1 MRLEHAVL
9 IESPIPETRGAE
21 ECTMTDR
28 TIGPEVVIDDDDV
41 EGHRLA
47 ANDNE
52 TVQDDES
59 PDVEGHRLAAND
71 NETVDDEH
79 AASEEDD
86 VEAHRLASNDDETVI
101 ADDDVEGHRLAGNDN
116 EVVLDD

>member
-21 ECTMTDR
+21 DCTMTDR
-28 TIGPEVVIDDDDV
+28 PIGPEVVIDDDV

-52 TVQDDES
+52 TVPDEES
-59 PDVEGHRLAAND
+59 RDVEGHRLAAND
-71 NETVDDEH
+71 NETVDDSH
-79 AASEEDD
+79 AGSEEDD

-101 ADDDVEGHRLAGNDN
+101 ADHDVEGHRLAGNDN